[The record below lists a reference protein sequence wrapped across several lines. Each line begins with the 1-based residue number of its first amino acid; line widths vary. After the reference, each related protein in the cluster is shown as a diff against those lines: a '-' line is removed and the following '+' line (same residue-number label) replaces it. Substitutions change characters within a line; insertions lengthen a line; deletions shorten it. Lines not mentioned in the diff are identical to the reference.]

1 MYETHNFRTLFL
13 FFALLPFSFLRQE
26 RCETRTIHLP
36 RQARD
41 EPENVSFKR
50 RRPHVIV
57 FSQDPVV
64 VADAVKQVRRTLL

>member
-1 MYETHNFRTLFL
+1 MKHTTLEPSSSFCAAANFFL
-13 FFALLPFSFLRQE
+13 
-26 RCETRTIHLP
+26 ETRMRNAHDPFNLP

-50 RRPHVIV
+50 RRPHVFV